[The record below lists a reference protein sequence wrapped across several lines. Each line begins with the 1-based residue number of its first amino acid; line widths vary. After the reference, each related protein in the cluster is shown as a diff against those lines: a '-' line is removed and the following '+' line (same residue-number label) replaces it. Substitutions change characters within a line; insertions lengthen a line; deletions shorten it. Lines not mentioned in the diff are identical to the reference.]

1 MNNILC
7 FVFAV
12 FAMFPMV
19 GVNAQVLAD
28 TNIVRNQSY
37 CERKF
42 TNTPGYN
49 ILKCALP
56 MFAASAM
63 SISFDKRLKETR
75 DFGWPTYKYK
85 YDDYLQYA
93 PLITKYGMKIGGVD
107 GKATWGQMLTADV
120 ISAATMAAIVNGL
133 KYSVKR
139 MRPDNS
145 KRNSFPSGHSATAF
159 MAATMLQKEY
169 GHISPWVS
177 FAAYT
182 PATLVAVSRMLNNRH
197 WMSDVLF
204 GAGVGIASVELG
216 CYLSDLI
223 FKNHTYGVV
232 SDNKV
237 DYSAV
242 SSYIEYSVAYS
253 ALMAPNYNVDGVA
266 ARGYYGISSSVS
278 GAYLFNS
285 GWGIGGTV
293 NMMSALLTKDAGMV
307 GATQYMT
314 GPEYS
319 MSLIPRLFWNAKVHV
334 GVGTNLFNQE
344 PEELVFTSLAGTSL
358 LWKVSGTF
366 GVRAYANFVLTPY
379 QVRRNTNYFSSG
391 LSVCMLID

>member
-120 ISAATMAAIVNGL
+120 ISAATMAAIVTQILPNGNMVIEGSQEIRVNYEL
-133 KYSVKR
+133 RQLTVRGVIRRADITS
-139 MRPDNS
+139 DNTID
-145 KRNSFPSGHSATAF
+145 SAKIAE
-159 MAATMLQKEY
+159 LRVSY
-169 GHISPWVS
+169 GGKGVISDVQEPRYGRQLIDIISP
-177 FAAYT
+177 F
-182 PATLVAVSRMLNNRH
+182 
-197 WMSDVLF
+197 
-204 GAGVGIASVELG
+204 
-216 CYLSDLI
+216 
-223 FKNHTYGVV
+223 
-232 SDNKV
+232 
-237 DYSAV
+237 
-242 SSYIEYSVAYS
+242 
-253 ALMAPNYNVDGVA
+253 
-266 ARGYYGISSSVS
+266 
-278 GAYLFNS
+278 
-285 GWGIGGTV
+285 
-293 NMMSALLTKDAGMV
+293 
-307 GATQYMT
+307 
-314 GPEYS
+314 
-319 MSLIPRLFWNAKVHV
+319 
-334 GVGTNLFNQE
+334 
-344 PEELVFTSLAGTSL
+344 
-358 LWKVSGTF
+358 
-366 GVRAYANFVLTPY
+366 
-379 QVRRNTNYFSSG
+379 
-391 LSVCMLID
+391 